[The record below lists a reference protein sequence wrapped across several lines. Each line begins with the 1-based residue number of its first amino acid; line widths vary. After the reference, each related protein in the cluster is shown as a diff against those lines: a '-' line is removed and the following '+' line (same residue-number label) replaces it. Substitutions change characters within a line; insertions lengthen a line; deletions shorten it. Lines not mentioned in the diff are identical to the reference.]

1 MKKQYFFSFVLATLS
16 FIAAKSLQKV
26 GVDNYYYEKAT
37 TFLKEDGC
45 FNLAQSDQISLLPM
59 GIESFSDIAFLD
71 STILICL
78 QEDKSS
84 LVLFDLYSNQVST
97 PITINLPNK
106 IIDFSRIDS
115 TIILLDDQ
123 VQVHFL
129 LPPYD
134 SSSLVTENDIL
145 GDWKSAA
152 TCIHES
158 TKRMFILTQN
168 NLEIDNPIS
177 NSIYTYT
184 ISKRKLNEKALFDIS
199 ISDIEMF
206 AIENNIA
213 TPQNK
218 FTDLSDSLSPQIF
231 NPSAMAI
238 HPKTNDIYILSSEN
252 RSIVVFNQFGEVQDL
267 FFLDEKLVSNPK
279 AMTFHPS
286 GDLLISNSD
295 LMSPAIV
302 RLKWNKIFQSKN
314 RFELVPIR

>member
-37 TFLKEDGC
+37 TFLKEDGYL
-45 FNLAQSDQISLLPM
+45 NLAQSDQISLLPM

-84 LVLFDLYSNQVST
+84 LVLFDLSSNQVST

-145 GDWKSAA
+145 GNWKSAA

-199 ISDIEMF
+199 ISDLEMF

-218 FTDLSDSLSPQIF
+218 FTDLSDSLSQLIF
-231 NPSAMAI
+231 NPTAMAI
-238 HPKTNDIYILSSEN
+238 HPKTNEIYILSSEN

-314 RFELVPIR
+314 RLELVPIR

>member
-26 GVDNYYYEKAT
+26 GVDNYYFEKAT
-37 TFLKEDGC
+37 TFLKEDGYL
-45 FNLAQSDQISLLPM
+45 NLAQSDQISLLPM
-59 GIESFSDIAFLD
+59 GIESFSDITFLD

-84 LVLFDLYSNQVST
+84 LVLFDLSSNQVST

-115 TIILLDDQ
+115 TIILLDNQ

-168 NLEIDNPIS
+168 NFDVDNPVS

-218 FTDLSDSLSPQIF
+218 FTDLSDSLSQLIF

-238 HPKTNDIYILSSEN
+238 HPKTNEIYILSSEN

>member
-37 TFLKEDGC
+37 TFLKEDGYL
-45 FNLAQSDQISLLPM
+45 NLAQSDQISLLPM

-84 LVLFDLYSNQVST
+84 LVLFDLSSNQVST

-145 GDWKSAA
+145 GNWKSAA

-199 ISDIEMF
+199 ISDLEMF

-218 FTDLSDSLSPQIF
+218 FTDLSDCLSQLIF
-231 NPSAMAI
+231 NPTAMAI
-238 HPKTNDIYILSSEN
+238 HPKTNEIYILSSEN
-252 RSIVVFNQFGEVQDL
+252 RSIVVFNQFGEVQNL
-267 FFLDEKLVSNPK
+267 IFLDEKLVSNPK

>member
-1 MKKQYFFSFVLATLS
+1 LKKQYFFSFVLATLS

-26 GVDNYYYEKAT
+26 GVDNYYHEKAT
-37 TFLKEDGC
+37 TFLKEDGY

-97 PITINLPNK
+97 PININFPNK

-134 SSSLVTENDIL
+134 SSSLLTENDIL

-168 NLEIDNPIS
+168 NFDVDNPVS

-218 FTDLSDSLSPQIF
+218 FTDLSDSLSQLIF

-238 HPKTNDIYILSSEN
+238 HPKTNEIYILSSEN

-302 RLKWNKIFQSKN
+302 RLKWNKIFLSKN

>member
-37 TFLKEDGC
+37 TFLKEDGYL
-45 FNLAQSDQISLLPM
+45 NLAQSDQISLLPM

-97 PITINLPNK
+97 PININFPNK

-123 VQVHFL
+123 AKVYFL

-134 SSSLVTENDIL
+134 SSSLVAESNVL
-145 GDWKSAA
+145 GNWKSTAS
-152 TCIHES
+152 CIHES
-158 TKRMFILTQN
+158 TKRMFILSQN
-168 NLEIDNPIS
+168 NFDVDNPIS
-177 NSIYTYT
+177 NSIYTYN
-184 ISKRKLNEKALFDIS
+184 ISKRKLNEKSLFDIS
-199 ISDIEMF
+199 LSDIEMF
-206 AIENNIA
+206 AIENNIVI
-213 TPQNK
+213 PQNK
-218 FTDLSDSLSPQIF
+218 SSNLSDSLKQLIF
-231 NPSAMAI
+231 IPSAMTV
-238 HPKTNDIYILSSEN
+238 HPKTNEIYILSSEN
-252 RSIVVFNQFGEVQDL
+252 KSIVVFNQFGEVQNII
-267 FFLDEKLVSNPK
+267 FLDEKLASNPK

-314 RFELVPIR
+314 RFELVSIR

>member
-26 GVDNYYYEKAT
+26 GVENYYYEKAT
-37 TFLKEDGC
+37 TFLKEDGYL
-45 FNLAQSDQISLLPM
+45 NLAQSERISLLPM

-71 STILICL
+71 STVLICL

-84 LVLFDLYSNQVST
+84 LVLFDLYSNQVLT
-97 PITINLPNK
+97 PININFPNK

-123 VQVHFL
+123 TQVHFL
-129 LPPYD
+129 FPPYD
-134 SSSLVTENDIL
+134 SSSLVTENDVL
-145 GDWKSAA
+145 GDWKSASS
-152 TCIHES
+152 CIHES
-158 TKRMFILTQN
+158 TKRMFILSLN
-168 NLEIDNPIS
+168 NFDIDNPIS
-177 NSIYTYT
+177 NSIYTYN
-184 ISKRKLNEKALFDIS
+184 ISKRKLNEKSLFDIS

-206 AIENNIA
+206 AIENNIVI
-213 TPQNK
+213 PQNK
-218 FTDLSDSLSPQIF
+218 SSNLSESLSQLIF
-231 NPSAMAI
+231 NPTAMTV
-238 HPKTNDIYILSSEN
+238 HPKTNEIYILSSEN
-252 RSIVVFNQFGEVQDL
+252 RSIVVFNQFGEVENL
-267 FFLDEKLVSNPK
+267 IFLDEKLVSNPK

-314 RFELVPIR
+314 RYELVPIR

>member
-1 MKKQYFFSFVLATLS
+1 LKKQYFFSFVLATLS

-37 TFLKEDGC
+37 TFLKEDGY

-84 LVLFDLYSNQVST
+84 LVLFDLSSNQVST

-145 GDWKSAA
+145 GNWKSAA

-218 FTDLSDSLSPQIF
+218 FTDLSDSLSQLIF
-231 NPSAMAI
+231 NPTAMAI
-238 HPKTNDIYILSSEN
+238 HPKTNEIYILSSEN

-302 RLKWNKIFQSKN
+302 RLKWNKIFHSKN

>member
-1 MKKQYFFSFVLATLS
+1 LKKQYFFSFVLATLS

-37 TFLKEDGC
+37 TFLKEDGYL
-45 FNLAQSDQISLLPM
+45 NLAQSDQISLLPM

-84 LVLFDLYSNQVST
+84 LVLFDLSSNQVST

-145 GDWKSAA
+145 GNWKSAA

-199 ISDIEMF
+199 ISDLEMF

-218 FTDLSDSLSPQIF
+218 FTDLSDSLSQLIF
-231 NPSAMAI
+231 NPTAMAI
-238 HPKTNDIYILSSEN
+238 HPKTNEIYILSSEN
-252 RSIVVFNQFGEVQDL
+252 RSIVVFNQFGEVQNL
-267 FFLDEKLVSNPK
+267 IFLDEKLVSNPK

>member
-37 TFLKEDGC
+37 TFLKEDGY

-84 LVLFDLYSNQVST
+84 LVLFDLSSNQVST

-145 GDWKSAA
+145 GNWKSAA

-218 FTDLSDSLSPQIF
+218 FTDLSDSLSQLIF
-231 NPSAMAI
+231 NPTAMAI
-238 HPKTNDIYILSSEN
+238 HPKTNEIYILSSEN

-302 RLKWNKIFQSKN
+302 RLKWNKIFHSKN

>member
-1 MKKQYFFSFVLATLS
+1 LKKQYFFSFVLATLS

-26 GVDNYYYEKAT
+26 GVDNYYFEKAT
-37 TFLKEDGC
+37 TFLKEDGYL
-45 FNLAQSDQISLLPM
+45 NLAQSDQISLLPM
-59 GIESFSDIAFLD
+59 GIESFSDITFLD

-84 LVLFDLYSNQVST
+84 LVLFDLSSNQVST

-115 TIILLDDQ
+115 TIILLDNQ

-168 NLEIDNPIS
+168 NFDVDNPVS

-218 FTDLSDSLSPQIF
+218 FTDLSDSLSQLIF

-238 HPKTNDIYILSSEN
+238 HPKTNEIYILSSEN

>member
-37 TFLKEDGC
+37 TFLKEDGYL
-45 FNLAQSDQISLLPM
+45 NLAQSDQISLLPM

-78 QEDKSS
+78 QEDKKS
-84 LVLFDLYSNQVST
+84 LVLFDLSSNQVST

-145 GDWKSAA
+145 GNWKSAA

-199 ISDIEMF
+199 ISDLEMF

-218 FTDLSDSLSPQIF
+218 FTDLSDSLSQLIF
-231 NPSAMAI
+231 NPTAMAI
-238 HPKTNDIYILSSEN
+238 HPKTNEIYILSSEN

>member
-37 TFLKEDGC
+37 TFLKEDGYL
-45 FNLAQSDQISLLPM
+45 NLAQSDQISLLPM

-84 LVLFDLYSNQVST
+84 LVLFDLSSNQVST

-145 GDWKSAA
+145 GNWKSAA

-199 ISDIEMF
+199 ISDLEMF

-218 FTDLSDSLSPQIF
+218 FTDLSDSLSQLIF
-231 NPSAMAI
+231 NPTAMAI
-238 HPKTNDIYILSSEN
+238 HPKTNEIYILSSEN
-252 RSIVVFNQFGEVQDL
+252 RSIVVFNQFGEVQNL
-267 FFLDEKLVSNPK
+267 IFLDEKLVSNPK

>member
-37 TFLKEDGC
+37 TFLKEDGYLN
-45 FNLAQSDQISLLPM
+45 FAQSDQISLLPM

-84 LVLFDLYSNQVST
+84 LVLFDLSSNQLST

-145 GDWKSAA
+145 GNWKSAA

-218 FTDLSDSLSPQIF
+218 FTDLSDSLWQLIF
-231 NPSAMAI
+231 NPTAMAI
-238 HPKTNDIYILSSEN
+238 HPKTNEIYILSSEN

>member
-26 GVDNYYYEKAT
+26 GVENYYYEKAT
-37 TFLKEDGC
+37 TFLKEDGYL
-45 FNLAQSDQISLLPM
+45 NLAQSDQISLLPM

-84 LVLFDLYSNQVST
+84 LVLFDLSSNQVST

-145 GDWKSAA
+145 GNWKSAA

-168 NLEIDNPIS
+168 NFDVDNPVS

-218 FTDLSDSLSPQIF
+218 FTDLSDSLSQLIF

-238 HPKTNDIYILSSEN
+238 HPKTNEIYILSSEN

-302 RLKWNKIFQSKN
+302 RLKWNKIFLSKN

>member
-37 TFLKEDGC
+37 TFLKEDGYL
-45 FNLAQSDQISLLPM
+45 NLAQSDQISLLPM
-59 GIESFSDIAFLD
+59 GIESFSDITFLD

-84 LVLFDLYSNQVST
+84 LVLFDLSSNQVST

-115 TIILLDDQ
+115 TIILLDNQ

-168 NLEIDNPIS
+168 NFDVDNPVS

-218 FTDLSDSLSPQIF
+218 FTDLSDSLSQLIF

-238 HPKTNDIYILSSEN
+238 HPKTNEIYILSSEN